1 MLFPT
6 TIVGSFPQPDW
17 LIDREKLAGRFP
29 PRVRA
34 RELWRIPPQ
43 YLSEAQ
49 DDATLMAIRAQEEAG
64 LDIVSDGEIRRESYS
79 NRFATA
85 LDGVDLDNPGTAL
98 DRSGHPNP
106 VPRIV
111 GRIRRRHAVEVEDLN
126 FLRAHT
132 DRKVKITVPG
142 PFTMLQQAQNDF
154 YASDEEAAMDYA
166 AAVNAEIKDL
176 FAAGADVVQ
185 IDEPYMQARP
195 EKARQYGLA
204 ALNRALQGV
213 QGTTAVHICFGYAA
227 IIHQRPSGYSF
238 LPELA
243 QCSCRQVSIET
254 AQSQLDCSVLQTL
267 GDKQVR
273 MVYAPGRTREPV
285 INRPTPKADRA
296 RFCLSEA
303 DVLELAGQFV
313 IEASTSP
320 QQLQP
325 FFAEVV
331 RLLLD
336 HAQAVDAAALRRA
349 RQQIAVR
356 HLRELEKPSRRL
368 ESAALDLFALG
379 RLRSRAETLQALQDV
394 GADQVR
400 DCFGTMLQAGASVA
414 VAGKLQRGADA
425 LLRDWASPL
434 WPAPRS
440 CRSSGPGIV

>member
-43 YLSEAQ
+43 YLNEAQ
-49 DDATLMAIRAQEEAG
+49 DDATLIAIRAQEEAG

-85 LDGVDLDNPGTAL
+85 LDGVDLDQPGTAL

-132 DRKVKITVPG
+132 DRRIKITVPG

-154 YASDEEAAMDYA
+154 YANEEEAAMDYA
-166 AAVNAEIKDL
+166 EAVNAEIKDL

-204 ALNRALQGV
+204 ALNHALQGV

-254 AQSQLDCSVLQTL
+254 AQSNLDCSVLQSL
-267 GDKQVR
+267 GDKQV
-273 MVYAPGRTREPV
+273 MVGCIDLSDPQVESAATVVQRIERALPYIKPENVILAPDCGMKYLSRETA
-285 INRPTPKADRA
+285 IGKLRA
-296 RFCLSEA
+296 M
-303 DVLELAGQFV
+303 
-313 IEASTSP
+313 
-320 QQLQP
+320 
-325 FFAEVV
+325 
-331 RLLLD
+331 
-336 HAQAVDAAALRRA
+336 VDAAQILRKRY
-349 RQQIAVR
+349 
-356 HLRELEKPSRRL
+356 E
-368 ESAALDLFALG
+368 
-379 RLRSRAETLQALQDV
+379 
-394 GADQVR
+394 
-400 DCFGTMLQAGASVA
+400 
-414 VAGKLQRGADA
+414 
-425 LLRDWASPL
+425 
-434 WPAPRS
+434 
-440 CRSSGPGIV
+440 